1 MVCWTNSIR
10 VKVWFCKVIIKNKA
24 SSNALFFMIK
34 ANYSM
39 PYFWAMVF
47 ISPFLTNSSMPLLSV
62 CGSLV
67 LFLLAKKCSW
77 LCRSRVWF
85 FLLASLFMSDKG
97 LEWYLLVLGYQQNRR
112 IQVFW
117 HNRHWV
123 YRILMCTFRFGKWQW
138 YHIADSRI

>member
-10 VKVWFCKVIIKNKA
+10 VKVWFCKVIIK
-24 SSNALFFMIK
+24 IRHHQ
-34 ANYSM
+34 M
-39 PYFWAMVF
+39 PYFLWLKRIIPCHIFEQWFLSRHFWLTHQCLYWVF
-47 ISPFLTNSSMPLLSV
+47 VVVWCYFYWL
-62 CGSLV
+62 
-67 LFLLAKKCSW
+67 KKCSW